1 LARLLE
7 SERRRADLAHVL
19 KGKQQLTELGSELAG
34 ARHRIAQLETERDR
48 LAGRDAV
55 TGKLNLRTFR
65 AKLETELDRTR
76 RHGRPITVVLLD
88 LDGFRAINGQ
98 HGHVAGDAL
107 LLAVG
112 GALEPFLRPGDV
124 LCRTGGDEFAVL
136 LLDTDETGA
145 EQSFVRVLR
154 DFESLS
160 AGPVRS
166 VSASVGVAAHR
177 RGQTAAGLINA
188 ASSALQRARA
198 AGGGRVSIA
207 GQPAV
212 DEAPVSD
219 GHRDV
224 IGALASALTERD
236 RYTGDHSH
244 DVVEMAGSVA
254 ERLGLSAEEV
264 HHVRAAAL
272 LHDIGKVAIPDHI
285 LNKPGKLDD
294 EEWKLMRQHP
304 EIGERILRAIPGLGS
319 IARIVRHEH
328 ESFDGGGYP
337 DKLAGD
343 QIPIG
348 SRIILA
354 CDAYHAMITDRPYR
368 KGMSHREAVDELA
381 RCAGK
386 QFDPDVTGILIGYL
400 HGLRQT
406 GQGDRLVTAE
416 PAPEAA

>member
-1 LARLLE
+1 MQTERPGADSRL
-7 SERRRADLAHVL
+7 VL
-19 KGKQQLTELGSELAG
+19 KGKQQLTELGSELAQ
-34 ARHRIAQLETERDR
+34 ARQRIAQLETERDR

-65 AKLETELDRTR
+65 AKLETELDRSR
-76 RHGRPITVVLLD
+76 RHGRPVSLVLID
-88 LDGFRAINGQ
+88 LDGFRAVNGQ
-98 HGHVAGDAL
+98 HGHPAGDSL
-107 LLAVG
+107 LLEVA
-112 GALEPFLRPGDV
+112 GALESYLRPGDA
-124 LCRTGGDEFAVL
+124 LARTGGDEFAVL
-136 LLDTDETGA
+136 LLDTDGTGA
-145 EQSFVRVLR
+145 EQTFVRVLR
-154 DFESLS
+154 DFEALS
-160 AGPVRS
+160 SGPVRG
-166 VSASVGVAAHR
+166 VFASVGVATHR
-177 RGQTAAGLINA
+177 RGQSPNGLLTS
-188 ASSALQRARA
+188 ASGALARARA
-198 AGGGRVSIA
+198 AGGGRVTVA
-207 GQPAV
+207 GQAGSEEV
-212 DEAPVSD
+212 VVSD
-219 GHRDV
+219 GHKDV
-224 IGALASALTERD
+224 IDALASALTERD

-254 ERLGLSAEEV
+254 ERLGLPAEQV

-319 IARIVRHEH
+319 IAQIVRHEH
-328 ESFDGGGYP
+328 ESFDGSGYP
-337 DKLAGD
+337 DALVGD

-348 SRIILA
+348 ARIILA

-381 RCAGK
+381 RCAGQ

-406 GQGDRLVTAE
+406 GQAESLVTAE
-416 PAPEAA
+416 PAGEAA

>member
-1 LARLLE
+1 MLR
-7 SERRRADLAHVL
+7 
-19 KGKQQLTELGSELAG
+19 GKQQLYELGTELSH
-34 ARHRIAQLETERDR
+34 ARQRIAQLEAERDR

-65 AKLETELDRTR
+65 AKLETEIDRTR
-76 RHGRPITVVLLD
+76 RHGRPVTLVLLD
-88 LDGFRAINGQ
+88 IDGFRAVNGQ
-98 HGHVAGDAL
+98 HGHGAGDAL
-107 LLAVG
+107 LLAV
-112 GALEPFLRPGDV
+112 AASLEPFLRSGDA

-136 LLDTDETGA
+136 MLETDETGA
-145 EQSFVRVLR
+145 PQTFVRVLR
-154 DFESLS
+154 EFESLS
-160 AGPVRS
+160 AEPVRS
-166 VSASVGVAAHR
+166 VSASVGIAVYQ
-177 RGQTAAGLINA
+177 RGQTPAALMSAAGG
-188 ASSALQRARA
+188 ALQRARA
-198 AGGGRVSIA
+198 AGGGRVAIA
-207 GQPAV
+207 GQADG
-212 DEAPVSD
+212 DEVPVSD

-224 IGALASALTERD
+224 IDALASALTERD

-328 ESFDGGGYP
+328 ESFDGSGYP
-337 DKLAGD
+337 DALAGD

-354 CDAYHAMITDRPYR
+354 CDAYHAMISDRPYR
-368 KGMSHREAVDELA
+368 KGMSHREAIDELA
-381 RCAGK
+381 RCAGR
-386 QFDPDVTGILIGYL
+386 QFDPEVTGILIGYL

-406 GQGDRLVTAE
+406 GHADELVTAE
-416 PAPEAA
+416 PRPEAA

>member
-1 LARLLE
+1 MLQFERL
-7 SERRRADLAHVL
+7 RADHRRVL
-19 KGKQQLTELGSELAG
+19 KGKQQLTELGSELSR
-34 ARHRIAQLETERDR
+34 ARQRIAQLEGERDR
-48 LAGRDAV
+48 LAGRDAI
-55 TGKLNLRTFR
+55 TGLLNLRSFR
-65 AKLETELDRTR
+65 AKLETEIDRTR
-76 RHGRPITVVLLD
+76 RHGRPVTLALLD
-88 LDGFRAINGQ
+88 IDGFRALNAH
-98 HGHVAGDAL
+98 HGFEAADAL
-107 LLAVG
+107 LSSVA
-112 GALEPFLRPGDV
+112 GALEPFIRPGDV
-124 LCRTGGDEFAVL
+124 LCRTGADEFGL
-136 LLDTDETGA
+136 LMIDTDDTGA
-145 EQSFVRVLR
+145 EQCFMRILR
-154 DFESLS
+154 DFESLNV
-160 AGPVRS
+160 GPVRG
-166 VSASVGVAAHR
+166 VSASVGVACYR
-177 RGQTAAGLINA
+177 RGQSLAGFMSAATG
-188 ASSALQRARA
+188 ALQRARS
-198 AGGGRVSIA
+198 AGGGRVAVA
-207 GQPAV
+207 GQAGG
-212 DEAPVSD
+212 DEPPVSD

-224 IGALASALTERD
+224 IDALASALTERD

-254 ERLGLSAEEV
+254 ERLGLTEEEV

-294 EEWKLMRQHP
+294 DEWLLMRQHP

-328 ESFDGGGYP
+328 ESFDGSGYP
-337 DKLAGD
+337 DKLVGD

-368 KGMSHREAVDELA
+368 KGMSHREAIDELA

-406 GQGDRLVTAE
+406 GMA
-416 PAPEAA
+416 PALEASPSSEAA